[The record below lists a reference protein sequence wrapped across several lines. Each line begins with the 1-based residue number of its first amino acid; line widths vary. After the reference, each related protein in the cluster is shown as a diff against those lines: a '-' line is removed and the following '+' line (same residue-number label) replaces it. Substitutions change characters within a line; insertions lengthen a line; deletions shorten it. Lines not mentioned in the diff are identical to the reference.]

1 MAPGTVKRAIVA
13 CIANDRTDR
22 CEEGF
27 STIFFQSAMD
37 TSRLQGLNTSSISQ
51 QETCYD
57 FAVDLMYS
65 QKKKQKPVL
74 TSLSTAD
81 GM

>member
-1 MAPGTVKRAIVA
+1 MIKTGHALTCKYCLSSTIVA
-13 CIANDRTDR
+13 CIANNRTDR
-22 CEEGF
+22 CKEGF

-57 FAVDLMYS
+57 FAVDFMYS
-65 QKKKQKPVL
+65 QKINRNL
-74 TSLSTAD
+74 F
-81 GM
+81 